1 MVKLGPVAV
10 ERTCHTC
17 GDIEFL
23 DAEDVAYLEV
33 PDRVPEEDTAQTSPT
48 GWNVCH
54 ENLSQPPLA
63 QGGWYRRPPRQAAS
77 SAAWLRMSERA

>member
-54 ENLSQPPLA
+54 ENLSQPPLDP
-63 QGGWYRRPPRQAAS
+63 GRLV
-77 SAAWLRMSERA
+77 SAATPSGGVLRGMAADE